1 MKCYNELKCFTGT
14 DPCSIGQIKQACAG
28 AVGRAVQPA
37 TSARSENR
45 GSLPHY
51 MLSLFAF
58 LSLSAAAAA
67 ANDLLEFVLLLV
79 EIILIVGALV
89 LLDSA
94 GGADLHNHAHD
105 QVEPKDMQKLQRE
118 QQHHEGPAN
127 GPTASE
133 VPVSLRGHAPE
144 NVARVQHQPRH
155 EERHCEEAED
165 AVDYGREPLAALGL
179 GDVVEPLPRLEEH
192 VRHVVQQ
199 QDHRTDA
206 REVVQ
211 EGDGDQRDG
220 DQVVQ
225 DHLKG
230 VGARDLRPE
239 ELVHVATQLHLV
251 VQSHCG
257 GDWVVGPAHEELQ
270 CLVDPGRSGGH
281 KQRVVA
287 ERAEAGVEDESPG
300 GLYVLHDLGVRDP
313 VSPPRPQVPLHV
325 QLLAARARAVGL
337 DL

>member
-1 MKCYNELKCFTGT
+1 MGDRCC
-14 DPCSIGQIKQACAG
+14 
-28 AVGRAVQPA
+28 GRFSRPLLLLSLVVTAHVLLH
-37 TSARSENR
+37 
-45 GSLPHY
+45 LPHRH
-51 MLSLFAF
+51 
-58 LSLSAAAAA
+58 
-67 ANDLLEFVLLLV
+67 DL
-79 EIILIVGALV
+79 VGHLQNQ
-89 LLDSA
+89 
-94 GGADLHNHAHD
+94 H
-105 QVEPKDMQKLQRE
+105 EPKHMQQLQRPV
-118 QQHHEGPAN
+118 QQKVGPES
-127 GPTASE
+127 PPHTE
-133 VPVSLRGHAPE
+133 YRRSLEYEAVDA
-144 NVARVQHQPRH
+144 VAWEDHQPRYE
-155 EERHCEEAED
+155 EERGEEGEAD
-165 AVDYGREPLAALGL
+165 VRGPGRPGLVLGHL
-179 GDVVEPLPRLEEH
+179 GDVVEALAVLEEY
-192 VRHVVQQ
+192 VGAVVHQ
-199 QDHRTDA
+199 QDGGAGAEEVA
-206 REVVQ
+206 RVAHHDECY
-211 EGDGDQRDG
+211 R